1 MSDNQETSGE
11 SNEGFERTKI
21 LANYEGGEFSRAE
34 TLEKLR
40 ATGLSEEEAEE
51 AICSIEDEWENDD
64 PDDPDEDDIDDNI
77 DDE

>member
-1 MSDNQETSGE
+1 MSDNQETSGD

-40 ATGLSEEEAEE
+40 ATGLSEEDAEE
-51 AICSIEDEWENDD
+51 TICNIENEWENDD
-64 PDDPDEDDIDDNI
+64 PDDPDEDDIDDEN
-77 DDE
+77 E